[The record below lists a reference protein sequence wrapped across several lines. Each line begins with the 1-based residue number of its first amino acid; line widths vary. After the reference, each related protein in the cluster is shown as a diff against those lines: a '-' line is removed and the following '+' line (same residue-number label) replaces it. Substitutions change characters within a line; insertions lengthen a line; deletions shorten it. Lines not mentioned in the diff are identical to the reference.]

1 MGTVT
6 ESKKRYQ
13 QVQSRV
19 DKQQQL
25 NESDWELAELGI
37 LGELGTG
44 TKAKVQRSLNAD

>member
-25 NESDWELAELGI
+25 NESDWELA
-37 LGELGTG
+37 
-44 TKAKVQRSLNAD
+44 KVQRSLNAD